1 MMSSIDSEVTK
12 AVCNMKKKKK
22 NTVKKMENNAREAF
36 VSMVSPKRFIS
47 RVSLVS
53 LDDVANSMN
62 ISFSYR
68 RIWV

>member
-1 MMSSIDSEVTK
+1 
-12 AVCNMKKKKK
+12 
-22 NTVKKMENNAREAF
+22 MENNASEAF

-62 ISFSYR
+62 ISISYR

>member
-1 MMSSIDSEVTK
+1 MISSIDSEVTK
-12 AVCNMKKKKK
+12 AVCNMKKK
-22 NTVKKMENNAREAF
+22 NTLKKMENNAREAF

-62 ISFSYR
+62 IFFSYR

>member
-1 MMSSIDSEVTK
+1 MQHE
-12 AVCNMKKKKK
+12 KK
-22 NTVKKMENNAREAF
+22 NTVKKKKENNASEAF

-62 ISFSYR
+62 ISFSHR